1 MWCKFRVY
9 INILIYVAEA
19 KEIKMKG
26 AAGTVSQAVATPKIR
41 PLKYS
46 TIQAY
51 RYICHFYKP

>member
-1 MWCKFRVY
+1 MWYKFSVY

-41 PLKYS
+41 PLKY
-46 TIQAY
+46 
-51 RYICHFYKP
+51 